1 MAIEERGGVPES
13 VWAAGGLEVVVYLDV
28 GGGGGVFRCG
38 WRWWCIKMWVEV
50 VVY

>member
-28 GGGGGVFRCG
+28 
-38 WRWWCIKMWVEV
+38 VEV